1 LTRHPLLLPLLL
13 IEEKLNL
20 IEDQEMQWWNAL
32 VNVETLSRQTGAPA
46 VNFLEIVKWEQS
58 GDSEYTNMIGESD
71 GTRLQSIT
79 IGVLQVLQ
87 LITYAESHARS
98 LLLAVEEIQKSM
110 ETLNTITNAPRKV
123 YMEKAGAVLSEKLDL
138 LAHRIRVVISNIQ
151 FVEKRAQAQQSAVSL
166 IKNSMILNTVTKQS
180 KVYNYIARLDSQ
192 TQQKLAEA
200 QTELAKAQTEL
211 AKAQTEL
218 AQSQKEISLSSN
230 LIAQASK
237 RDSSAMKGIALLTM
251 VFLPGTY
258 IAVCNAYSSIWDCK
272 S

>member
-1 LTRHPLLLPLLL
+1 
-13 IEEKLNL
+13 
-20 IEDQEMQWWNAL
+20 M
-32 VNVETLSRQTGAPA
+32 SRQTGAPA

-110 ETLNTITNAPRKV
+110 ETLNTNTNAPRKV

-192 TQQKLAEA
+192 TQQKLAA
-200 QTELAKAQTEL
+200 AQTEL